1 MKIAAL
7 ATFAATLVAASAAH
21 AVVVPFGGG
30 AVDTDPLGHTW
41 VAYNTPQPGFGEPGL
56 GLGIITFNP
65 GDLSS
70 GAGDWANRFAFIF
83 LEGVTGGIDQA
94 NTTFQDVTTGEIW
107 ATQFFSN
114 DKVVFTA
121 APGSRINAGDKFFVN
136 VAFTGAVDTDKF
148 SFAGLWTD
156 IATGV
161 PEPTTWAL
169 MLSGF
174 GLAGVALRRRRV
186 ALAA

>member
-1 MKIAAL
+1 MKFAAL
-7 ATFAATLVAASAAH
+7 VAFSATLAAASAAH
-21 AVVVPFGGG
+21 AVVVPFGGP

-41 VAYNTPQPGFGEPGL
+41 VASNTPQPGFGEPGL
-56 GLGIITFNP
+56 GLGNITFNP
-65 GDLSS
+65 GNLSS
-70 GAGDWANRFAFIF
+70 GAGTWANRFSFIF
-83 LEGVTGGIDQA
+83 LEGVSGSIDQSSS
-94 NTTFQDVTTGEIW
+94 TFFDATTGETW
-107 ATQFFSN
+107 AAQFFGG

-121 APGSRINAGDKFFVN
+121 APGSKISAGDKFFVN
-136 VAFTGAVDTDKF
+136 VAFTGAVDTSTF

-156 IATGV
+156 AAGVV

-169 MLSGF
+169 MLGGF